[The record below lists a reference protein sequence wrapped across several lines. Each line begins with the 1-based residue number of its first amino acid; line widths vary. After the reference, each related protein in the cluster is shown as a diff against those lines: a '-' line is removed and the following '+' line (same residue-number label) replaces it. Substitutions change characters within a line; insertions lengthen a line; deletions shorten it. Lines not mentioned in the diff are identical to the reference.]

1 MKYADAVYGN
11 LAYDIPLNRPAEVP
25 GVQPE
30 PQADAHAEQR
40 VKIRQGLKATPRQS
54 LSLFAIAGGVCIA
67 ALMVLIVLS
76 HISLS
81 DVSEQTV
88 ALSEQMEALADEEAR
103 LQIQYESAFDLNEVE
118 RYAMSELGMVKA
130 GEHQVRYITN
140 EVADKAVILEV
151 EDDGGLLG
159 ALQRF
164 FNRISEYFR

>member
-11 LAYDIPLNRPAEVP
+11 LAYDIPLKRPAEVP
-25 GVQPE
+25 EAQSE
-30 PQADAHAEQR
+30 TQTDAYAEQR
-40 VKIRQGLKATPRQS
+40 ARIKQQTKAAPKQA
-54 LSLFAIAGGVCIA
+54 LSVFAIAGGVCIA
-67 ALMVLIVLS
+67 VLMVLIVLS

-88 ALSEQMEALADEEAR
+88 ALTAQMEELTAAEAK

-164 FNRISEYFR
+164 FDRISEYFR